1 MRTQITPKRILQ
13 LLLILIGILAILTLS
28 ACTDFSAM
36 QQEIEWEATGYDEGN
51 ITVELD

>member
-1 MRTQITPKRILQ
+1 MRTQSTPRRLLQ
-13 LLLILIGILAILTLS
+13 LLPILIGILVFFTFS

-36 QQEIEWEATGYDEGN
+36 QQEIEWEATGYDKGN